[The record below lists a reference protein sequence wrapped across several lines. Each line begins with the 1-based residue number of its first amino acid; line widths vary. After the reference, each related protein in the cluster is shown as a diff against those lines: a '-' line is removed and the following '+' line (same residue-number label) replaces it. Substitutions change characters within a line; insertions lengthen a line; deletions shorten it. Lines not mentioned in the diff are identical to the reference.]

1 MPSSNLKAA
10 ATVARSIA
18 TPSEVPD
25 EIMDEEIM
33 GGEIIDAEIM
43 DTEIRPSSL
52 PLNGL
57 MAVAFD
63 RSILVSQRFLHRAR
77 MRPDP

>member
-1 MPSSNLKAA
+1 
-10 ATVARSIA
+10 
-18 TPSEVPD
+18 
-25 EIMDEEIM
+25 MDEEIM